1 MQDILQHISS
11 VEGVIG
17 SAVFN
22 QKGDVLAHAFPALID
37 AVSLKKAADLTLECA
52 HGLQISQS
60 LDILDMRYSDGRVVI
75 KRFPGAMLFLLCAR
89 NINLQ
94 VLAITLNLAA
104 KKLEAKIPGEASASH
119 QTATASEP
127 VKSVQGDGVLRL
139 RISHLV
145 NKQASASFDSLGMIA
160 VSQSTSQAITDF
172 YKSSYKKLTLINAGA
187 GTSGTFP
194 VMVMKD
200 MDPQYDGTIVVGPGI
215 EKKLKVI
222 EGDRVEVK
230 I

>member
-1 MQDILQHISS
+1 MQDILQYINS

-17 SAVFN
+17 SAVFS
-22 QKGDVLAHAFPALID
+22 QKGDVLVHVFPALID

-60 LDILDMRYSDGRVVI
+60 LEILDMRYSDGRVVI
-75 KRFPGAMLFLLCAR
+75 KRFPGAMLFLLCAK

-94 VLAITLNLAA
+94 ILAITLTLAA
-104 KKLEAKIPGEASASH
+104 KKLEAKISAESGVSYQSATSSHSAKPG
-119 QTATASEP
+119 
-127 VKSVQGDGVLRL
+127 QGDGVLRL
-139 RISHLV
+139 PISHLA

-160 VSQSTSQAITDF
+160 VSQSTSQIITEH
-172 YKSSYKKLTLINAGA
+172 YKSAYKKLTLINTGA

-200 MDPQYDGTIVVGPGI
+200 MDQQYDGTIVVGPGI
-215 EKKLKVI
+215 EKKLKVT

>member
-1 MQDILQHISS
+1 MQDILQHINS

-17 SAVFN
+17 SAVFS
-22 QKGDVLAHAFPALID
+22 QRGEVLVHAFPALID
-37 AVSLKKAADLTLECA
+37 TVSLKKAAGLSLECA
-52 HGLQISQS
+52 HGLQISES
-60 LDILDMRYSDGRVVI
+60 LDLLDMRYSDGRVVI

-89 NINLQ
+89 NVNLQ
-94 VLAITLNLAA
+94 VLAITLTLAA
-104 KKLEAKIPGEASASH
+104 KKLEAKIPGEAGAFH
-119 QTATASEP
+119 QTATSSEP
-127 VKSVQGDGVLRL
+127 TKPVQGDGVLRL
-139 RISHLV
+139 NISHLA

-160 VSQSTSQAITDF
+160 ISLSTSQIITDF
-172 YKSSYKKLTLINAGA
+172 YKSAYKKLTLINAAA

-200 MDPQYDGTIVVGPGI
+200 MDQQYDGTIVVGPGI

-222 EGDRVEVK
+222 EGDSVEVK

>member
-1 MQDILQHISS
+1 MQDILQHINS

-17 SAVFN
+17 SAVFS
-22 QKGDVLAHAFPALID
+22 QKGDVLVQAFPALID
-37 AVSLKKAADLTLECA
+37 AVSLKKAADLMLEFA

-75 KRFPGAMLFLLCAR
+75 KRFPGAMLFLLCAK

-94 VLAITLNLAA
+94 VLAITLTLAA
-104 KKLEAKIPGEASASH
+104 KKLEAVIFTESGVSSQA
-119 QTATASEP
+119 ATASESAKP
-127 VKSVQGDGVLRL
+127 VQGDGILRL
-139 RISHLV
+139 PISHLA

-160 VSQSTSQAITDF
+160 VSQSTSQIITDY
-172 YKSSYKKLTLINAGA
+172 YKSTYKKLTLINTGA

-200 MDPQYDGTIVVGPGI
+200 MDQHYDGTIVVGPGI
-215 EKKLKVI
+215 EKKLKI
-222 EGDRVEVK
+222 TEGDRVEVK